1 MSRWGQTHI
10 TRRNN
15 CKADRANFSCC
26 TGARFKYRR
35 TVQIRLVILRRLWMS
50 KNFCYK
56 RNMMIVIY
64 RLRSKSKICKIALF
78 IVLIFL
84 IFISYMPTC
93 IYAND
98 NKLIINPESISGENE
113 KEGNVLAEYGFAVFT
128 NDSMMSMHTIKSNKE
143 KEQVQIISGLFNG
156 EWKGIINY
164 DKEVN
169 NTLKSFSLF
178 DKVDTG
184 VEVESNKEIN
194 NLFIQKYKKIALC
207 IILTCIMS
215 TVVIRWNR
223 KKYENNHNLRTRR
236 Y

>member
-1 MSRWGQTHI
+1 
-10 TRRNN
+10 
-15 CKADRANFSCC
+15 
-26 TGARFKYRR
+26 
-35 TVQIRLVILRRLWMS
+35 MS

-128 NDSMMSMHTIKSNKE
+128 NDSMVSMHTIKSNKE

>member
-1 MSRWGQTHI
+1 M
-10 TRRNN
+10 
-15 CKADRANFSCC
+15 
-26 TGARFKYRR
+26 
-35 TVQIRLVILRRLWMS
+35 V
-50 KNFCYK
+50 
-56 RNMMIVIY
+56 
-64 RLRSKSKICKIALF
+64 
-78 IVLIFL
+78 
-84 IFISYMPTC
+84 
-93 IYAND
+93 
-98 NKLIINPESISGENE
+98 
-113 KEGNVLAEYGFAVFT
+113 
-128 NDSMMSMHTIKSNKE
+128 SMHTIKSNKE

>member
-1 MSRWGQTHI
+1 MDAT
-10 TRRNN
+10 
-15 CKADRANFSCC
+15 CK
-26 TGARFKYRR
+26 
-35 TVQIRLVILRRLWMS
+35 VQDNIHVFRLVH
-50 KNFCYK
+50 
-56 RNMMIVIY
+56 NM
-64 RLRSKSKICKIALF
+64 C
-78 IVLIFL
+78 
-84 IFISYMPTC
+84 P
-93 IYAND
+93 
-98 NKLIINPESISGENE
+98 
-113 KEGNVLAEYGFAVFT
+113 GFWV
-128 NDSMMSMHTIKSNKE
+128 HI
-143 KEQVQIISGLFNG
+143 IISGLFNG

-215 TVVIRWNR
+215 TVVIKWNR
-223 KKYENNHNLRTRR
+223 KKYENNHNLRTRE

>member
-1 MSRWGQTHI
+1 
-10 TRRNN
+10 
-15 CKADRANFSCC
+15 
-26 TGARFKYRR
+26 
-35 TVQIRLVILRRLWMS
+35 MS

-64 RLRSKSKICKIALF
+64 RLRSKSNICKIALF

-84 IFISYMPTC
+84 IFIAYMPTC

-128 NDSMMSMHTIKSNKE
+128 NDSMVSMHTIKSNKE

-215 TVVIRWNR
+215 TVVIKWNR
-223 KKYENNHNLRTRR
+223 KKYENNHNLRTRE